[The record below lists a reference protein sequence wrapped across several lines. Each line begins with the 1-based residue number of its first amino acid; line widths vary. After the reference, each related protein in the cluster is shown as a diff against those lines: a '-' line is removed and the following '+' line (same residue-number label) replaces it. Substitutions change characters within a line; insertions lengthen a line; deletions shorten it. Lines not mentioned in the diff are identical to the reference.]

1 MLKAGSWHYID
12 VTHMQQHRARC
23 HTFPLV
29 PLDLRL
35 LVGLLLTC
43 TRCISCAD
51 SKLKMLEDEAEH
63 TEQAF

>member
-1 MLKAGSWHYID
+1 
-12 VTHMQQHRARC
+12 MQQHRARC
-23 HTFPLV
+23 HTFPLLV
-29 PLDLRL
+29 LLDLAL

-51 SKLKMLEDEAEH
+51 SKLKMPEAEAEH